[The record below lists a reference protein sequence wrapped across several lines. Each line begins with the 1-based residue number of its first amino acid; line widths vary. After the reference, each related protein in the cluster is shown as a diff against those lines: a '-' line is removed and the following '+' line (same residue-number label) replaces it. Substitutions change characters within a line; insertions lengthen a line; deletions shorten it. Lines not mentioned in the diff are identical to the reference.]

1 MCREGDFAGTAVSGR
16 RIDAGETA
24 IASKTH
30 TKNMDGT
37 TGAIHFERFEQK
49 KI

>member
-1 MCREGDFAGTAVSGR
+1 MGREGVFAGTAVRAR
-16 RIDAGETA
+16 RRVAGKTA
-24 IASKTH
+24 IASETH

-37 TGAIHFERFEQK
+37 KGAIHFERFERK